1 MLKMYITLQLF
12 QKAGKVTIITVVV
25 LLLLT
30 ACKTNVVVTK
40 SFDTP
45 FSMEKLLILPVR
57 DMSAV
62 YGTSENIRCPVCG
75 SVVMTG
81 EVAEGAVEFL
91 TDSLYSAIKSK
102 GDFKL
107 VPPGQAQGVLSNL
120 LYGDAGTL
128 SERALL
134 VETGQ
139 ALNADAVLAG
149 YIFRFRERIGTSYAV
164 KSPASVAFDIHLI
177 RVADG
182 RVLWSGQFNETQKSL
197 SENFLHL
204 ETFLKRKAS
213 WVTAREMAQAG
224 LDDILQSF
232 SGFEVRNEN
241 PE

>member
-1 MLKMYITLQLF
+1 MNSEPVNAYH
-12 QKAGKVTIITVVV
+12 KAFIVV

-30 ACKTNVVVTK
+30 ACKTNVVVTE
-40 SFDTP
+40 SSDTS
-45 FSMEKLLILPVR
+45 FSMEKLLILPLR

-62 YGTSENIRCPVCG
+62 YGAGVSVRCPVCG
-75 SVVMTG
+75 SIVMTG
-81 EVAEGAVEFL
+81 EVAEGAMEFL
-91 TDSLYSAIKSK
+91 SDSLYSALKNK
-102 GDFKL
+102 GDFEL
-107 VPPGQAQGVLSNL
+107 VPSGQAQGVLSKL
-120 LYGDAGTL
+120 LHGDADTL

-149 YIFRFRERIGTSYAV
+149 YIYRFRERVGTRYAV

-197 SENFLHL
+197 SEDLLHL

-213 WVTAREMAQAG
+213 WITAREMAQAG
-224 LDDILQSF
+224 LEDILQSF
-232 SGFEVRNEN
+232 SGFGIR
-241 PE
+241 

>member
-1 MLKMYITLQLF
+1 MGVHKYFFVM
-12 QKAGKVTIITVVV
+12 

-30 ACKTNVVVTK
+30 ACKTNVVVTE
-40 SFDTP
+40 SSDTP
-45 FSMEKLLILPVR
+45 FRIEKLLILPVR
-57 DMSAV
+57 DMATV
-62 YGTSENIRCPVCG
+62 YGAGVSVRCPVCG

-81 EVAEGAVEFL
+81 EVAEGAPEFL
-91 TDSLYSAIKSK
+91 GESLYSALKSK
-102 GDFKL
+102 GDFEL
-107 VPPGQAQGVLSNL
+107 VPPGQVQGVLSKL

-139 ALNADAVLAG
+139 ALNADTVLAG
-149 YIFRFRERIGTSYAV
+149 YIYRFRERIGTRYAV

-197 SENFLHL
+197 SENLLRL

-213 WVTAREMAQAG
+213 WITAREMAQAG
-224 LDDILQSF
+224 LEDILQSF
-232 SGFEVRNEN
+232 SGFGVRNEK

>member
-1 MLKMYITLQLF
+1 MLKMSIKSQLF
-12 QKAGKVTIITVVV
+12 LKAEKVNIIMVVV

-30 ACKTNVVVTK
+30 ACKTNVVVPE
-40 SFDTP
+40 SSDTP
-45 FSMEKLLILPVR
+45 FSIEKLLILPVR

-62 YGTSENIRCPVCG
+62 YGARENVRCPLCG
-75 SVVMTG
+75 SVIMTG

-91 TDSLYSAIKSK
+91 TDSLYSALKSK
-102 GDFKL
+102 GNFEL
-107 VPPGQAQGVLSNL
+107 VPPGKARGLLSNL
-120 LYGDAGTL
+120 LQGDAGTL

-134 VETGQ
+134 IEIGQ

-149 YIFRFRERIGTSYAV
+149 YIFRFRERIGTRYAV

-224 LDDILQSF
+224 LEDILQSF
-232 SGFEVRNEN
+232 SGFGIRNEN
-241 PE
+241 P

>member
-1 MLKMYITLQLF
+1 MN
-12 QKAGKVTIITVVV
+12 VITVVV

-40 SFDTP
+40 SSDTP
-45 FSMEKLLILPVR
+45 ISVEKLLILPVR

-62 YGTSENIRCPVCG
+62 YGASKSIRCPVCG

-91 TDSLYSAIKSK
+91 SDSLYSVLKSK
-102 GDFKL
+102 GDFEL
-107 VPPGQAQGVLSNL
+107 VSPGQAQGVLSKL

-128 SERALL
+128 SEHALL
-134 VETGQ
+134 VEAGQ

-149 YIFRFRERIGTSYAV
+149 YIFRFRERIGTRYAV
-164 KSPASVAFDIHLI
+164 KSPASVAFDMHLI

-197 SENFLHL
+197 SENLLHL

-224 LDDILQSF
+224 LEDILQSL
-232 SGFEVRNEN
+232 SGFAVRNEN
-241 PE
+241 P

>member
-1 MLKMYITLQLF
+1 M
-12 QKAGKVTIITVVV
+12 

-30 ACKTNVVVTK
+30 ACKTNVVVK
-40 SFDTP
+40 ESSDTP
-45 FSMEKLLILPVR
+45 FSIEKLLILPVR

-62 YGTSENIRCPVCG
+62 YGAGESVRCPVGG

-81 EVAEGAVEFL
+81 EVAEGATEFL
-91 TDSLYSAIKSK
+91 SDSLYSALKRK
-102 GDFKL
+102 HDFEL

-149 YIFRFRERIGTSYAV
+149 YIYRFQERIGTSYAV
-164 KSPASVAFDIHLI
+164 KSPASVAFDIHVVS
-177 RVADG
+177 VADG

-197 SENFLHL
+197 SENLLGL
-204 ETFLKRKAS
+204 ETFIKRKAR

-224 LDDILQSF
+224 LEDILQTL
-232 SGFEVRNEN
+232 SGFGVRNEN

>member
-1 MLKMYITLQLF
+1 MGLHKYF
-12 QKAGKVTIITVVV
+12 FVV

-30 ACKTNVVVTK
+30 ACKTNVVVTE
-40 SFDTP
+40 SSDTL

-62 YGTSENIRCPVCG
+62 YGAGASARCLVCG
-75 SVVMTG
+75 NVVMTG
-81 EVAEGAVEFL
+81 EVAEGATEFL
-91 TDSLYSAIKSK
+91 SDSLYSALESK
-102 GDFKL
+102 GDFEL

-120 LYGDAGTL
+120 LYGDTGTL

-134 VETGQ
+134 VKTGQ

-149 YIFRFRERIGTSYAV
+149 YIYRFRERIGSRYAV

-197 SENFLHL
+197 SENLLGL

-224 LDDILQSF
+224 LEDILQSF
-232 SGFEVRNEN
+232 SGFGIR
-241 PE
+241 

>member
-1 MLKMYITLQLF
+1 MGLHKYF
-12 QKAGKVTIITVVV
+12 FVV

-30 ACKTNVVVTK
+30 ACKTNVVVTE
-40 SFDTP
+40 SSDTP

-62 YGTSENIRCPVCG
+62 SGVGVSVRCLVCG

-81 EVAEGAVEFL
+81 EVAEGATEFL
-91 TDSLYSAIKSK
+91 SDSLYSALKSK

-107 VPPGQAQGVLSNL
+107 VPPGQAQGVLSKL
-120 LYGDAGTL
+120 LYDDAGTL

-139 ALNADAVLAG
+139 ALKADAVLAV
-149 YIFRFRERIGTSYAV
+149 YIYRFRERIGTSYAV
-164 KSPASVAFDIHLI
+164 KSPASVAFDMHLI

-197 SENFLHL
+197 SENLL
-204 ETFLKRKAS
+204 SLGTFFKRKAS

-224 LDDILQSF
+224 LEDILQSF
-232 SGFEVRNEN
+232 SGFGVRNEN
-241 PE
+241 P

>member
-1 MLKMYITLQLF
+1 MLKLDAKRMGLHKYF
-12 QKAGKVTIITVVV
+12 FVV

-30 ACKTNVVVTK
+30 ACKTNVVITE
-40 SFDTP
+40 SSDTP

-62 YGTSENIRCPVCG
+62 YGAGVSVRCPVCG

-81 EVAEGAVEFL
+81 EVAESATEFL
-91 TDSLYSAIKSK
+91 SDSLYSALKNK
-102 GDFKL
+102 GDFEL

-149 YIFRFRERIGTSYAV
+149 YIYRFSERIGTRYAV

-197 SENFLHL
+197 SENFLRL

-213 WVTAREMAQAG
+213 WITAREMAQTG
-224 LDDILQSF
+224 LEDILQSF
-232 SGFEVRNEN
+232 SGFVVRNEN

>member
-1 MLKMYITLQLF
+1 MNSELVNSYH
-12 QKAGKVTIITVVV
+12 KAFIVV

-30 ACKTNVVVTK
+30 ACKTNVVVTE
-40 SFDTP
+40 SSDTS
-45 FSMEKLLILPVR
+45 FSMEKLLILPLR

-62 YGTSENIRCPVCG
+62 YGVGVSVRCPVCG
-75 SVVMTG
+75 SIVMTG
-81 EVAEGAVEFL
+81 EVAEGATEFL
-91 TDSLYSAIKSK
+91 SDSLYSVLKNK
-102 GDFKL
+102 GDFEL
-107 VPPGQAQGVLSNL
+107 VPPGPAQGVLSNL
-120 LYGDAGTL
+120 LHGDADTL

-149 YIFRFRERIGTSYAV
+149 YIYRFSERIGTRYAV

-197 SENFLHL
+197 SENFLRL

-213 WVTAREMAQAG
+213 WITAREMAQAG
-224 LDDILQSF
+224 LEDILQSF
-232 SGFEVRNEN
+232 SGFGVR
-241 PE
+241 

>member
-1 MLKMYITLQLF
+1 MSITLQLF
-12 QKAGKVTIITVVV
+12 LEAWKVSIITVVV

-30 ACKTNVVVTK
+30 ACRTNVVVTQ
-40 SFDTP
+40 SSDTP

-62 YGTSENIRCPVCG
+62 YGAGESVRCPVGG

-81 EVAEGAVEFL
+81 EVAEGATEFL
-91 TDSLYSAIKSK
+91 SDSLYSALKSK
-102 GDFKL
+102 GDFEL

-149 YIFRFRERIGTSYAV
+149 YIFRFRERIGTRYAV

-197 SENFLHL
+197 SENFLRL
-204 ETFLKRKAS
+204 EIFLKRKAS
-213 WVTAREMAQAG
+213 WITAREMAQAG
-224 LDDILQSF
+224 LEDILQSF
-232 SGFEVRNEN
+232 SGFVVRNEN
-241 PE
+241 P

>member
-1 MLKMYITLQLF
+1 MNSELVNSYH
-12 QKAGKVTIITVVV
+12 KAFIVV

-30 ACKTNVVVTK
+30 ACKTNVVVTE
-40 SFDTP
+40 SSDTP

-62 YGTSENIRCPVCG
+62 YGAGESVRCPVCG

-81 EVAEGAVEFL
+81 EVAEGATEFL
-91 TDSLYSAIKSK
+91 GDSLYTALKSK
-102 GDFKL
+102 GDFEL

-120 LYGDAGTL
+120 LYGDTGTL

-134 VETGQ
+134 VETGR

-149 YIFRFRERIGTSYAV
+149 YIFRFRERIGTRYAV

-197 SENFLHL
+197 SEDLLHL
-204 ETFLKRKAS
+204 ETFLKRKAR
-213 WVTAREMAQAG
+213 WITAPEMAQAG
-224 LDDILQSF
+224 LEHILQSL
-232 SGFEVRNEN
+232 SSYAVR
-241 PE
+241 

>member
-1 MLKMYITLQLF
+1 MNSEPVNAYHKYF
-12 QKAGKVTIITVVV
+12 FVV

-30 ACKTNVVVTK
+30 ACKTNVVVTE
-40 SFDTP
+40 SSDTP
-45 FSMEKLLILPVR
+45 FSVEKLLILPVR

-62 YGTSENIRCPVCG
+62 YGASESIRCPVCG

-81 EVAEGAVEFL
+81 EVAEGATEFMS
-91 TDSLYSAIKSK
+91 DSLYSALKSK
-102 GDFKL
+102 GEFEL
-107 VPPGQAQGVLSNL
+107 VSPGQARGILSKL
-120 LYGDAGTL
+120 LSGDAGTL

-134 VETGQ
+134 VEAGK

-149 YIFRFRERIGTSYAV
+149 HIFRFRERIGTSYAA

-224 LDDILQSF
+224 LEDILPSL
-232 SGFEVRNEN
+232 SGFGVR
-241 PE
+241 

>member
-1 MLKMYITLQLF
+1 MYITLQLF

-30 ACKTNVVVTK
+30 ACKTNVVVTE
-40 SFDTP
+40 SSDTP

-62 YGTSENIRCPVCG
+62 SGVGVNVRCLVCG

-81 EVAEGAVEFL
+81 EVAEGATEFL
-91 TDSLYSAIKSK
+91 SDSLYSALKSK

-107 VPPGQAQGVLSNL
+107 VPPGQAQGVLSKL
-120 LYGDAGTL
+120 LYDDAGTL

-139 ALNADAVLAG
+139 ALKADAVLAV
-149 YIFRFRERIGTSYAV
+149 YIYRFRERIGTSYAV
-164 KSPASVAFDIHLI
+164 KSPASVAFDMHLI

-197 SENFLHL
+197 SENFLSL
-204 ETFLKRKAS
+204 GTFFKRKAS

-224 LDDILQSF
+224 LEDILQSL
-232 SGFEVRNEN
+232 SGFGIRNEN

>member
-1 MLKMYITLQLF
+1 MLMLKLNAKKIRLHKYF
-12 QKAGKVTIITVVV
+12 FVV

-30 ACKTNVVVTK
+30 ACKTNVVVTE
-40 SFDTP
+40 SSDTP
-45 FSMEKLLILPVR
+45 FSVEKLLILPVR

-62 YGTSENIRCPVCG
+62 YGASESIRCPVCG

-81 EVAEGAVEFL
+81 EVAEGATEFMS
-91 TDSLYSAIKSK
+91 DSLYSALKSK
-102 GDFKL
+102 GDFEL
-107 VPPGQAQGVLSNL
+107 VSPGQARGILSKL
-120 LYGDAGTL
+120 LSGDAGTL

-134 VETGQ
+134 VEAGQ

-149 YIFRFRERIGTSYAV
+149 YIFRFRERIGTRYAA

-182 RVLWSGQFNETQKSL
+182 RVLWSGQFNETQKAL

-224 LDDILQSF
+224 LEDILQSL
-232 SGFEVRNEN
+232 SGFGVRNEN
-241 PE
+241 P